1 MIVIIYL
8 LTTVVYSFASL
19 QQEIKLPAKVLES
32 IKSTY
37 NVDRLDLEPEVV
49 DVTLDIKTKSGEQK
63 FPLGYTQEIL
73 DLAQYVTVKDN
84 SLGWKLTVPFKVDAS
99 STTMYF
105 FPRYKPFKSPLGK
118 IHGYDCGSVF
128 KYAKN
133 ISDLINVDALNIMT
147 NGRQYLS
154 ILGGDYLVL
163 HLEGKK
169 LKMSYFKVRDTRWT
183 HEMCKLD
190 Y

>member
-1 MIVIIYL
+1 MIVFIYL
-8 LTTVVYSFASL
+8 LATVGHSFAAL
-19 QQEIKLPAKVLES
+19 QQEIKLPAQVIES

-37 NVDRLDLEPEVV
+37 NVEKMDVEPEVV
-49 DVTLDIKTKSGEQK
+49 DVTLELKTKAGEQK
-63 FPLGYTQEIL
+63 FPLGYTQEVL
-73 DLAQYVTVKDN
+73 DLAQYVSTNDN
-84 SLGWKLTVPFKVDAS
+84 SLHWKFAVPFEVDAKN
-99 STTMYF
+99 TTMYF
-105 FPRYKPFKSPLGK
+105 FPRYKPYKSPLGK
-118 IHGYDCGSVF
+118 THGYDCGSVF

-133 ISDLINVDALNIMT
+133 ISDLINADALNIMT

>member
-1 MIVIIYL
+1 MIFVICFL
-8 LTTVVYSFASL
+8 ATVVHSFAAL

-32 IKSTY
+32 IQSTY
-37 NVDRLDLEPEVV
+37 NAEKMDLEPEVV
-49 DVTLDIKTKSGEQK
+49 DVELEIKVKSGEHK

-73 DLAQYVTVKDN
+73 DLAQYISTKDN
-84 SLGWKLTVPFKVDAS
+84 SLGWRLVVPYKVDAK

-105 FPRYKPFKSPLGK
+105 FPRYKPYTSPMGK

-133 ISDLINVDALNIMT
+133 IGDLINVDALNIMT

-183 HEMCKLD
+183 HELCKLD